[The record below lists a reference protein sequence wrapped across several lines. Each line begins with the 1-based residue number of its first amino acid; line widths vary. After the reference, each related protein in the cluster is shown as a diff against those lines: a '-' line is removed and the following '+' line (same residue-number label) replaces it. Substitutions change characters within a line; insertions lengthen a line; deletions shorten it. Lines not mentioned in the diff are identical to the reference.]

1 MAQDSILKEII
12 EKIWEATEIGRA
24 PTYILLGKEE
34 MKRIQQIEGFEQIR
48 EDDDATYFIFGCEV
62 LITHKRSFFDVI

>member
-12 EKIWEATEIGRA
+12 EKIREATELGRP

-48 EDDDATYFIFGCEV
+48 KDDDATYFIFGCEV
-62 LITHKRSFFDVI
+62 LITHKRSFLDVI